1 MKTFKR
7 ILFSILHIAAAF
19 AIMLIAQLLGAA
31 ASSLFSVNAII
42 DDLTYSAVY
51 ICISLL
57 LGYIYSKYILRID
70 FSVIGI
76 SKNPPRPYWLVIAL
90 ILPLSITAFYLLFTE
105 GIFVKTDYTTFL
117 PALFNTLIPAGLVAG
132 FCEEFIFRGLMLR
145 GLERLL
151 NKTVAILAPSILF
164 AAAHVIMI
172 IDSVAVT
179 DIFLLLVSGTAVGI
193 MFSLIAIASGTVW
206 ASAIVHALWNAII
219 IGGVFVIEAPQYGTM
234 ASSFYRY
241 DLSSDSLLLTGGAF
255 GIESALPAIIGYL
268 SVSVIVL
275 FRMKKKRNAFMQ
287 PRPNL

>member
-7 ILFSILHIAAAF
+7 ILFSILHVAAAF
-19 AIMLIAQLLGAA
+19 AIMLIAQLLGVVV
-31 ASSLFSVNAII
+31 SSLFSVNAII

-51 ICISLL
+51 VCISLL
-57 LGYIYSKYILRID
+57 LGYIYSKYIRMD

-76 SKNPPRPYWLVIAL
+76 SKNPPRLRWLVIAL

-117 PALFNTLIPAGLVAG
+117 PTLFNALIPVGLVAG

-145 GLERLL
+145 GLEKLL

-164 AAAHVIMI
+164 AAIHVIMI
-172 IDSVAVT
+172 IDSVTVT
-179 DIFLLLVSGTAVGI
+179 DIILLLVSGTEVGI

-234 ASSFYRY
+234 ASSFYCY
-241 DLSSDSLLLTGGAF
+241 ELLSDSLLLTGGAF

-268 SVSVIVL
+268 LVSIIVL
-275 FRMKKKRNAFMQ
+275 FSMKKNRNAFMQ
-287 PRPNL
+287 PRANL